1 MTKYPIDYQSICKM
15 IIREKAGRIEEYE
28 GMGIEPDWLDLE
40 WFETRKRIL
49 HKKTGGGVAVSLKF
63 LAESPEITEG
73 DVLYADG
80 ERLVVARILPCDCI
94 VVKPGSLFETASLC
108 YEIGNKHLPLFFE
121 DNALLVPFEAPL
133 HRLLVAQGYAVLREE
148 RKLLQPLRTTVSPHP
163 SGNSGSLF
171 SKIMQLT
178 NS

>member
-1 MTKYPIDYQSICKM
+1 M
-15 IIREKAGRIEEYE
+15 IIREKAGRIEDYK
-28 GMGIEPDWLDLE
+28 GLPVEPDWLDLE

-49 HKKTGGGVAVSLKF
+49 HKKTSQGVAVAMKF

-73 DVLYADG
+73 DVLYADA

-121 DNALLVPFEAPL
+121 DDALLVPFEAPL
-133 HRLLVAQGYAVLREE
+133 YRLLVAQGYAVLREE
-148 RKLLQPLRTTVSPHP
+148 RKLLQPLKTTVSPHP

>member
-1 MTKYPIDYQSICKM
+1 M
-15 IIREKAGRIEEYE
+15 IIREKAGRIDDYKSL
-28 GMGIEPDWLDLE
+28 GAEPDWLDLE

-49 HKKTGGGVAVSLKF
+49 HKTTSRGIAVSLKF

-73 DVLYADG
+73 DVLYAG
-80 ERLVVARILPCDCI
+80 PEGLIVARILPCDCI
-94 VVKPGSLFETASLC
+94 VVKPGSIFETASLC

-121 DNALLVPFEAPL
+121 KDALLVPFEAPL
-133 HRLLVAQGYAVLREE
+133 YRLLTAQGYAVLRED
-148 RKLLQPLRTTVSPHP
+148 RKLLQPLKTTVSPHP
-163 SGNSGSLF
+163 SVNSGSLF

>member
-1 MTKYPIDYQSICKM
+1 M
-15 IIREKAGRIEEYE
+15 IIREKTGRIGDY
-28 GMGIEPDWLDLE
+28 GGLDIEPDWLELE

-49 HKKTGGGVAVSLKF
+49 HKTTSRGLAVSMKF
-63 LAESPEITEG
+63 LTESPEITEG
-73 DVLYADG
+73 DVLYVDA
-80 ERLVVARILPCDCI
+80 ERLIVARILPCDCM

-133 HRLLVAQGYAVLREE
+133 YRLLVAQGYAVLRDE
-148 RKLLQPLRTTVSPHP
+148 RKLLQPLKTTVSPHA
-163 SGNSGSLF
+163 SGSSGSLF

>member
-1 MTKYPIDYQSICKM
+1 M
-15 IIREKAGRIEEYE
+15 IIREKAGRIGDY
-28 GMGIEPDWLDLE
+28 GGLDIEPDWLELE

-49 HKKTGGGVAVSLKF
+49 HKTTSRGLDVSMKF
-63 LAESPEITEG
+63 LTESPEITEG
-73 DVLYADG
+73 DVLYVDA
-80 ERLVVARILPCDCI
+80 ERLIVARILPCDCM

-133 HRLLVAQGYAVLREE
+133 YRLLVAQGYAVLRAE
-148 RKLLQPLRTTVSPHP
+148 RKLLQPLKTTVSPHA
-163 SGNSGSLF
+163 SGSSGSLF

>member
-1 MTKYPIDYQSICKM
+1 MM
-15 IIREKAGRIEEYE
+15 IREKAGRMADFE
-28 GMGIEPDWLDLE
+28 GLNITPDWLDLE

-49 HKKTGGGVAVSLKF
+49 HKKTSRGLGVSMKF

-73 DVLYADG
+73 DVLYADA
-80 ERLVVARILPCDCI
+80 ERLIVARILPCDCI

-121 DNALLVPFEAPL
+121 DNALLVPFEMPL
-133 HRLLVAQGYAVLREE
+133 YRLLTAQGYAVLREN
-148 RKLLQPLRTTVSPHP
+148 RKLLQPLKTTVSPHP
-163 SGNSGSLF
+163 TGNGGSLF

>member
-1 MTKYPIDYQSICKM
+1 M
-15 IIREKAGRIEEYE
+15 IIREKAGRITDY
-28 GMGIEPDWLDLE
+28 GGLGIEPDWLDLE

-49 HKKTGGGVAVSLKF
+49 HKKTGAGVTLSMKF

-73 DVLYADG
+73 DVLYTDAT
-80 ERLVVARILPCDCI
+80 LLIVARILPCDCI

-121 DNALLVPFEAPL
+121 DDALLVPFEMPL
-133 HRLLVAQGYAVLREE
+133 YRLLIAQGYVAQRED
-148 RKLLQPLRTTVSPHP
+148 RKLLHPLRTTVSPHP
-163 SGNSGSLF
+163 SGNGGSLF

>member
-1 MTKYPIDYQSICKM
+1 M
-15 IIREKAGRIEEYE
+15 IIREKAGRIEAYE

-49 HKKTGGGVAVSLKF
+49 HKKSSGGVAVSLKF
-63 LAESPEITEG
+63 LAESPEITQG
-73 DVLYADG
+73 DVLHADG
-80 ERLVVARILPCDCI
+80 ERLIVARILPCDCI

-133 HRLLVAQGYAVLREE
+133 YRLLVAQGYAVLREN

>member
-1 MTKYPIDYQSICKM
+1 M
-15 IIREKAGRIEEYE
+15 IIREKAGRIEDYRDLPV
-28 GMGIEPDWLDLE
+28 GTDWLDLE
-40 WFETRKRIL
+40 WFETRKRIM
-49 HKKTGGGVAVSLKF
+49 HKKTSGGVAVAMKF

-73 DVLYADG
+73 DVLFADA

-94 VVKPGSLFETASLC
+94 VVRPGSLFETASLC

-121 DNALLVPFEAPL
+121 DDALLVPFDAPL

-148 RKLLQPLRTTVSPHP
+148 RKLLQPLKTTVSPHP

>member
-1 MTKYPIDYQSICKM
+1 M
-15 IIREKAGRIEEYE
+15 IIREKAGRIEAYE

-49 HKKTGGGVAVSLKF
+49 HKKSSGGVAVSLKF

-73 DVLYADG
+73 DVLHADE
-80 ERLVVARILPCDCI
+80 ERLIVARILPCDCI

-121 DNALLVPFEAPL
+121 DDALLVPFEAPL
-133 HRLLVAQGYAVLREE
+133 HRLLVAQGYAVLREN

>member
-1 MTKYPIDYQSICKM
+1 LIKYQIDYQRICIM
-15 IIREKAGRIEEYE
+15 IIREKAGRIGDYN
-28 GMGIEPDWLDLE
+28 GLPAEPDWLELE

-49 HKKTGGGVAVSLKF
+49 HKKTSGGMTVSMKF

-73 DVLYADG
+73 DVLYADA
-80 ERLVVARILPCDCI
+80 ERLVVALILPCDCI

-121 DNALLVPFEAPL
+121 DDALLVPFEAPL
-133 HRLLVAQGYAVLREE
+133 HRLLIAQGYAVLRED
-148 RKLLQPLRTTVSPHP
+148 RKLLQPLKTTVSPHP
-163 SGNSGSLF
+163 SGNGGSLF